1 MDNPRTSKCWKGVK
15 IVTVILCIFGFVCN
29 SYVIFKQFVSNET
42 VTSNDITD
50 FSKLLFPSI
59 TMCGL
64 SAFLGTVTK
73 VSDLELDNYINNTI
87 NLKEM
92 LYEIYDA
99 DFNVL
104 SIEPTNGTISD
115 ESGMWK
121 ITTTYSAFRGRCY
134 TLEYQKEVNEKQN
147 KKYLLKTTMLLNHV
161 KLYKLSNIKISI
173 SIHYVTGYCKG
184 NTVAIIKWRILAISA
199 C

>member
-1 MDNPRTSKCWKGVK
+1 MDNPKRTKCFTGVK
-15 IVTVILCIFGFVCN
+15 VVTVILCIFGFVCN
-29 SYVIFKQFVSNET
+29 SYIIFTQFVSNET

-87 NLKEM
+87 NLNEM
-92 LYEIYDA
+92 LYSITDQ
-99 DFNVL
+99 DSNVL

-115 ESGMWK
+115 ESEMWK
-121 ITTTYSAFRGRCY
+121 ITTTYSAYRGRCY
-134 TLEYQKEVNEKQN
+134 TLEYQKKVNEN
-147 KKYLLKTTMLLNHV
+147 IKYQLKATILFTELH
-161 KLYKLSNIKISI
+161 KLSN
-173 SIHYVTGYCKG
+173 
-184 NTVAIIKWRILAISA
+184 
-199 C
+199 